1 MTSIAVDLG
10 LPRRPSIIN
19 LGGLTN
25 WHAAP
30 AAELLRP
37 SLDDIILPRAARAK
51 LKRLWDHIL
60 MASGKSSYLSAAQRN
75 EVFGAVAFAAPSTN
89 YFALWT
95 TAAATDMDAYVGNTA
110 GEVTGGS
117 YDRVGKTNN
126 TTNFA
131 TISGDTAK
139 VNSNAITWTT
149 ATANWNS
156 GSVIPQLGVFD
167 GNLKTAADNL
177 LVWADFTTAKAILNG
192 DTAQINTSS
201 FSYTD
206 E

>member
-1 MTSIAVDLG
+1 MDIAVDLG
-10 LPRRPSIIN
+10 LPRRSSVID

-25 WHAAP
+25 WRAAP

-37 SLDDIILPRAARAK
+37 RIDDIILPKAARAK

-75 EVFGAVAFAAPSTN
+75 EVFGAVAFAAPGTD

-95 TAAATDMDAYVGNTA
+95 TTAGTDMDAYVGNTA
-110 GEVTGGS
+110 GEVSGGS
-117 YDRVGKTNN
+117 YDRVAKTNN

-139 VNSNAITWTT
+139 VNTTAITWTT
-149 ATANWNS
+149 ASANWNS
-156 GSVIPQLGVFD
+156 SAVIPQLGVFD

-177 LVWADFTTAKAILNG
+177 LVWADFTVAKAILSG
-192 DTAQINTSS
+192 DTAQINASA